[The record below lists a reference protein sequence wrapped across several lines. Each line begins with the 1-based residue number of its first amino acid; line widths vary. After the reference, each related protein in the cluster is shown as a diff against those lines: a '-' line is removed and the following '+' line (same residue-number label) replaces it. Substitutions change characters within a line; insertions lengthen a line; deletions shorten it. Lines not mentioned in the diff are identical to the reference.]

1 MSTIQDEFIATVSHE
16 LRNPLNRIRGFSKT
30 LLAYRDKIDDEIK
43 KKFIKIIEDQ
53 SNRLIHLVE
62 NVLSVSKMNASIEVL
77 KKVDVNEVI
86 KRIIPMFTEQYKTR
100 KFVQKLNS
108 NLPPARLDEDK
119 FQQILTNLID
129 NAAKYSTDGKTVTI
143 STELVENFVEIKIT
157 DEGVGIKKE
166 DFDKVFK
173 KFSRLENHLTSTTQ
187 GNGLGL
193 YITKQ
198 LVENM
203 GGQISFTS
211 EINKGTTFR
220 VLMPVYNQ
228 EEVLRCSHK
237 SYLLTKGKNF
247 LPSTKR
253 A

>member
-16 LRNPLNRIRGFSKT
+16 LRTPLTSIRGFSQT
-30 LLAYRDKIDDEIK
+30 LLASWDKIDDENK
-43 KKFIKIIEDQ
+43 KKFIKIIEEQ

-62 NVLSVSKMNASIEVL
+62 NVLSVSKMNASSEVL

-143 STELVENFVEIKIT
+143 STELSENFVEIKIT
-157 DEGVGIKKE
+157 DEGVGIKQE

-211 EINKGTTFR
+211 EINKGTIFR
-220 VLMPVYNQ
+220 LLMPVYNQ

-237 SYLLTKGKNF
+237 S
-247 LPSTKR
+247 
-253 A
+253 

>member
-16 LRNPLNRIRGFSKT
+16 LRTPLTSIRGFSQT
-30 LLAYRDKIDDEIK
+30 LLASWDKIDDENK

-62 NVLSVSKMNASIEVL
+62 NVLSVSKMTASIEVL

-108 NLPPARLDEDK
+108 NLPQARLDEDK

-237 SYLLTKGKNF
+237 S
-247 LPSTKR
+247 
-253 A
+253 

>member
-16 LRNPLNRIRGFSKT
+16 LRTPLTSIRGFSQT
-30 LLAYRDKIDDEIK
+30 LLASWDKIDDENK

-62 NVLSVSKMNASIEVL
+62 NVLSVSKMNASSEVL

-157 DEGVGIKKE
+157 DEGVGIKQE

-211 EINKGTTFR
+211 EINKGTIFR
-220 VLMPVYNQ
+220 LLMPVYNQ

-237 SYLLTKGKNF
+237 S
-247 LPSTKR
+247 
-253 A
+253 

>member
-16 LRNPLNRIRGFSKT
+16 LRTPLTSIRGFSQT
-30 LLAYRDKIDDEIK
+30 LLASWDKIDDENK
-43 KKFIKIIEDQ
+43 KKFIKIIEEQ

-62 NVLSVSKMNASIEVL
+62 NVLSVSKMNASSEVL

-143 STELVENFVEIKIT
+143 STELVENFVEIQIT

-237 SYLLTKGKNF
+237 S
-247 LPSTKR
+247 
-253 A
+253 

>member
-16 LRNPLNRIRGFSKT
+16 LRTPLTSIRGFSQT
-30 LLAYRDKIDDEIK
+30 LLASWDKIDDENK

-62 NVLSVSKMNASIEVL
+62 NVLSVSKMTASIEVL

-108 NLPPARLDEDK
+108 NLPQARLDEDK

-143 STELVENFVEIKIT
+143 STELSENFVEIKIT
-157 DEGVGIKKE
+157 DEGVGIKQE

-211 EINKGTTFR
+211 EINKGTIFR
-220 VLMPVYNQ
+220 LLMPVYNQ

-237 SYLLTKGKNF
+237 S
-247 LPSTKR
+247 
-253 A
+253 

>member
-1 MSTIQDEFIATVSHE
+1 MSNIQDEFIATVSHE
-16 LRNPLNRIRGFSKT
+16 LRTPLTSIRGFSQT
-30 LLAYRDKIDDEIK
+30 LLASWDKIDDENK

-62 NVLSVSKMNASIEVL
+62 NVLSVSKMNAGCEVL
-77 KKVDVNEVI
+77 KKVDVNDVI

-108 NLPPARLDEDK
+108 SLPPARLDEDK

-237 SYLLTKGKNF
+237 S
-247 LPSTKR
+247 
-253 A
+253 

>member
-16 LRNPLNRIRGFSKT
+16 LRTPLTSIRGFSQT
-30 LLAYRDKIDDEIK
+30 LLASWDKIDDENK

-62 NVLSVSKMNASIEVL
+62 NVLSVSKMTASIEVL

-129 NAAKYSTDGKTVTI
+129 NAAKYSTDGKTITI
-143 STELVENFVEIKIT
+143 STELVENFVEMKIT

-237 SYLLTKGKNF
+237 S
-247 LPSTKR
+247 
-253 A
+253 

>member
-16 LRNPLNRIRGFSKT
+16 LRTPLTSIRGFSQT
-30 LLAYRDKIDDEIK
+30 LLNSWDKIDDENK
-43 KKFIKIIEDQ
+43 KKFIQIISDQ

-62 NVLSVSKMNASIEVL
+62 NVLTVSKMNAGCEVL

-86 KRIIPMFTEQYKTR
+86 KRIIPIFTEQYKTR
-100 KFVQKLNS
+100 KFVQKLNV
-108 NLPPARLDEDK
+108 NLPPAWIDEDK

-129 NAAKYSTDGKTVTI
+129 NAAKYSTEGKTVTI
-143 STELVENFVEIKIT
+143 KTELAENFVEIKII
-157 DEGVGIKKE
+157 DEGVGIKQE

-198 LVENM
+198 LVEGM
-203 GGQISFTS
+203 GGKINFTS
-211 EINKGTTFR
+211 ESGKGTTFV

-237 SYLLTKGKNF
+237 S
-247 LPSTKR
+247 
-253 A
+253 